1 MFHFLTRLGLSVL
14 LLFVSCRL
22 FSQSVPDSISYQAI
36 VRDANGAEL
45 ANQFVTI
52 EFAIRGDSV
61 NGTIYYE
68 EFHDLIPTNQFGL
81 FSAFIG
87 GGVNTGNG
95 LFELLGELPW
105 ASISFFLEVRATLP
119 GSGQTQLL
127 GTSQLLTVPYSF
139 YSDRSG
145 TAQLAYEVLNEGDGD
160 STNEVITGYYLD
172 FPNLIIQEGDSEFP
186 VDLTDLG
193 ITANSNEINDV
204 HIEQDTLLVI
214 TESGNMPES
223 YDVSELAYATWTK
236 AGTSLHNNS
245 AQVGINSVNPQSTLE
260 INGSLS
266 LQLEIINAPGSY
278 SLGTDLNANATVYNA
293 DVTDGNVLIY
303 LPLASTCYGRV
314 YKFKKRDDNSSGN
327 NLSLISAVGEMEGD
341 DDFTLGAAL
350 YMEFA
355 TLISNGV
362 MWYVVD
368 YSFIYEP

>member
-14 LLFVSCRL
+14 LLFVSCSL

-81 FSAFIG
+81 FSTFIG
-87 GGVNTGNG
+87 GGVATGNG

-119 GSGQTQLL
+119 GTGQTQLL

-139 YSDRSG
+139 YADRSG

-160 STNEVITGYYLD
+160 PTNEVITGYYLD
-172 FPNLIIQEGDSEFP
+172 FPNLIIQEGNSEFP

-223 YDVSELAYATWTK
+223 YDVSELAYATWAK

-293 DVTDGNVLIY
+293 DVTDGDVLIY